1 MARFA
6 IPVAAVR
13 LTAISL
19 VSLLVACTQSPTYT
33 PDLGELVP
41 LQAGQGELSV
51 VEAREI
57 ATTPDLLALSDE
69 MRDFADRYVLT
80 VRSPRQRLHMLHRS
94 LRSSALLDLDY
105 EPEADGTA
113 AEAFDR
119 GTANCLTYAHLF
131 VSMARYAGLDAQY
144 QSHSLRPQWSRYG
157 SRIALRQHVNV
168 LVRVRRNEHYMV
180 DIDPVLRDAVADT
193 TLLTDEDAFALHHS
207 NLAMGHL
214 RDDVVDAAYAHGIK
228 AVSLS
233 PGTDY
238 LWVNLGAIYNRAGQP
253 GAAEQSYLT
262 AIKLNAESRSAMNN
276 LAVLHERLGQPERAD
291 YWEQQIAR
299 HRQRN
304 PYYFIYLGE
313 QAEKAGDYE
322 TAIAH
327 YLTAIQRKDSDA
339 EFYFR
344 LGKLYFAL
352 DQPRRSIHYV
362 EKAIEH
368 SRLMGERQEYQAFLD
383 QIEGRSVAQL
393 Q

>member
-19 VSLLVACTQSPTYT
+19 VSLLVACSQSPTYT

-80 VRSPRQRLHMLHRS
+80 ARSPRQRLHMLHRS

-113 AEAFDR
+113 AEAFAR

-193 TLLTDEDAFALHHS
+193 TLLTDAPPWHD
-207 NLAMGHL
+207 
-214 RDDVVDAAYAHGIK
+214 
-228 AVSLS
+228 
-233 PGTDY
+233 
-238 LWVNLGAIYNRAGQP
+238 
-253 GAAEQSYLT
+253 
-262 AIKLNAESRSAMNN
+262 RS
-276 LAVLHERLGQPERAD
+276 
-291 YWEQQIAR
+291 
-299 HRQRN
+299 
-304 PYYFIYLGE
+304 
-313 QAEKAGDYE
+313 
-322 TAIAH
+322 
-327 YLTAIQRKDSDA
+327 
-339 EFYFR
+339 
-344 LGKLYFAL
+344 
-352 DQPRRSIHYV
+352 
-362 EKAIEH
+362 
-368 SRLMGERQEYQAFLD
+368 
-383 QIEGRSVAQL
+383 
-393 Q
+393 